1 MTSSG
6 FDAIPLLPSLQ
17 RTLAEVGFTDPTEVQ
32 ALALPGLL
40 AGRGTVAVAETGSGK
55 TLAYGL
61 ALLDRL
67 KRLELDGDAVRSGA
81 RPRGLVVVPGRE
93 LGEQVAA
100 ELKRFTHDTRLRVR
114 VALGGT
120 RKAVSRERTAGPFEV
135 LVATPGRLEQLLD
148 DALTLDDLRLL
159 VFDEAD
165 ELLDPGFLPAARR
178 LVAAAPDGVQLV
190 VVSATL
196 PPRLDH
202 AVGALFPE
210 PPARIQTAG
219 SGALVPSLTVVRVA
233 IAPAR
238 RLEALADAL
247 DEAAAEQTILFVNSR
262 AQAAD
267 VGTWLDRTGYAWVP
281 YMGEMDPV
289 ERRRN
294 LRGFRA
300 GEVPLLL
307 TTDLGARGLDIDDLE
322 RVINVY
328 LPHETSRYLHR
339 AGRTARAG
347 REGTMVDLVAPSDR
361 KMLRQVV
368 TAGPVVERGEP
379 T

>member
-178 LVAAAPDGVQLV
+178 LVAAASDGVQLV
-190 VVSATL
+190 VEAVPEKIELKQSIFEELGQRLGPTVLLATNTSSLPISLMIGVAMSDCTMSAMFSEPSVS
-196 PPRLDH
+196 
-202 AVGALFPE
+202 
-210 PPARIQTAG
+210 
-219 SGALVPSLTVVRVA
+219 
-233 IAPAR
+233 
-238 RLEALADAL
+238 
-247 DEAAAEQTILFVNSR
+247 
-262 AQAAD
+262 
-267 VGTWLDRTGYAWVP
+267 
-281 YMGEMDPV
+281 
-289 ERRRN
+289 
-294 LRGFRA
+294 
-300 GEVPLLL
+300 
-307 TTDLGARGLDIDDLE
+307 
-322 RVINVY
+322 
-328 LPHETSRYLHR
+328 
-339 AGRTARAG
+339 
-347 REGTMVDLVAPSDR
+347 
-361 KMLRQVV
+361 
-368 TAGPVVERGEP
+368 
-379 T
+379 